1 MKTFKLGGV
10 HPEENKISAGAAIKN
25 LALPKTAVISLSQ
38 SLGAPSVPI
47 VNKGDKVL
55 TGQLIAQGTSFISSN
70 IHAPVSGTVAK
81 IDDMMDASGY
91 RRKAIIIDV
100 EGDDW
105 VDTIDRSQEI
115 KQEITLSK
123 EEIIAC
129 IKNAGIVGLGGAT
142 FPTHVKLMV
151 PEGKKAEYLII
162 NAVECEPYL
171 TSDHRIMLE
180 KGEEVMIGIK
190 LLMKALAVE
199 KAFVGIENNK
209 PDAIAHLTKLAEK
222 HSGIQVAAL
231 KVKYPQGGEKQLIKA
246 LINREVPSGKLP
258 IEVGCVVQNVGTA
271 YAVYEAVQKN
281 KPLIERVVT
290 VTGTAV
296 ANPSNFMVRIGT
308 PVSALLEAAGG
319 TPENTGK
326 IINGGPMMGKAINST
341 EIPVVKGMS
350 GLVLMPEKEAKRMKV
365 SNCIRCAKCVSAC
378 PMGLAPYLI
387 AQTSE
392 IGQEEMA
399 ESLRV
404 LDCIECGSCSF
415 TCPSGRPLLENIRM
429 AKNKVGQIIR
439 SRAK

>member
-1 MKTFKLGGV
+1 LKTFKLGGV

-70 IHAPVSGTVAK
+70 IHAPVSGTVSK

-190 LLMKALAVE
+190 ILMKALAVDR
-199 KAFVGIENNK
+199 AYVGIENNK
-209 PDAIAHLTKLAEK
+209 PDAIAHLSQLAEK
-222 HSGIQVAAL
+222 YSGIKVAAL

-290 VTGTAV
+290 VTGKAI
-296 ANPSNFMVRIGT
+296 ANPSNFIVRIGT

-319 TPENTGK
+319 IPDETGK
-326 IINGGPMMGKAINST
+326 VINGGPMMGKAVNST